1 MSDSRTPNA
10 ARRSEQSHQA
20 ILTAAV
26 ELVGELGYARLTIEA
41 IAARAGVGKQT
52 IYRWWPSKGAVVL
65 DAFMALS
72 GSDQGTAL
80 PDTGDLE
87 ADLKA
92 VLRATA
98 VELGNPRFDLP
109 SRALTAESQTDPALA
124 KQFVDG
130 VLRPHLEAIKERL
143 RSAQRAGQVAKGAD
157 LDVAVELLVGPL
169 YHRWLLRT
177 APLSEAYAETVVDY
191 VLAALRPAG
200 AQSPAKARGRR
211 KAPSPRQ

>member
-1 MSDSRTPNA
+1 MSEPRTPNA
-10 ARRSEQSHQA
+10 ARRSGRSQQA
-20 ILTAAV
+20 ILSATV

-65 DAFMALS
+65 DAFVALS
-72 GSDQGTAL
+72 GADQDTAL
-80 PDTGDLE
+80 PDTGDIE

-98 VELGNPRFDLP
+98 VELLNPRFDLP
-109 SRALTAESQTDPALA
+109 SRALTAESQADPALA
-124 KQFVDG
+124 KQFVDE
-130 VLRPHLEAIKERL
+130 VLRPHLEAIKDRL
-143 RSAQRAGQVAKGAD
+143 RSAQRAGQVAKGVD

-191 VLAALRPAG
+191 ALAALRPAG
-200 AQSPAKARGRR
+200 VLGGRRGR
-211 KAPSPRQ
+211 K